1 MNMGNTDEEAMLDKI
16 RKLLE
21 SAGWFERNFF
31 TTYVISTNINK
42 ELIYFLLGVYSK
54 VHMIVG
60 RIFQRV
66 PDLLQE
72 LEDQVEE
79 EGGSQTARKRLL
91 IELVLEK
98 VCHS

>member
-1 MNMGNTDEEAMLDKI
+1 MGNTDEEAMLDKI

-79 EGGSQTARKRLL
+79 ESGSQSARKRLL